1 MATSY
6 TFSYPGSCS
15 GLDVQVYDAAGS
27 TVGSVSTVGDSAD
40 AWGPATYTAALTY
53 DADGYTAKV
62 TDEHGIVIAEAP
74 GVIDVEAAIGGLPA
88 VAAFVADADDTDA
101 ASVAAAVDAL
111 RDALIAAG
119 LMASE

>member
-1 MATSY
+1 
-6 TFSYPGSCS
+6 
-15 GLDVQVYDAAGS
+15 
-27 TVGSVSTVGDSAD
+27 
-40 AWGPATYTAALTY
+40 
-53 DADGYTAKV
+53 
-62 TDEHGIVIAEAP
+62 VIAEAP